1 MSTSRCCC
9 GASEVAR
16 RAFLSK
22 VACAEVVYRA
32 LMEARPQG
40 LTLFQLAAATDLS
53 VHHSR
58 VGLAFIKDEMA
69 LAQMTPLT
77 WDRVHH
83 YRLSPEAGDFWT
95 IACDAMEN
103 VALRAGRVITGMIA
117 PYVAA
122 HPQDTQAKLILDHFN
137 GVRASLLLIGRH
149 PEARARRPRPS

>member
-9 GASEVAR
+9 GASSVPR
-16 RAFLSK
+16 RAFISK
-22 VACAEVVYRA
+22 VTCAEVVYRA

-40 LTLFQLAAATDLS
+40 LTLFQLIAATDLS
-53 VHHSR
+53 MHHVR

-69 LAQMTPLT
+69 LSEMTPLT
-77 WDRVHH
+77 WDTVHH
-83 YRLSPEAGDFWT
+83 YRLAPEAEDFWT

-103 VALRAGRVITGMIA
+103 TALRAGRVITGMIA

-122 HPQDTQAKLILDHFN
+122 HPKDTQAKLILDHFN

-149 PEARARRPRPS
+149 PDARARKPRS